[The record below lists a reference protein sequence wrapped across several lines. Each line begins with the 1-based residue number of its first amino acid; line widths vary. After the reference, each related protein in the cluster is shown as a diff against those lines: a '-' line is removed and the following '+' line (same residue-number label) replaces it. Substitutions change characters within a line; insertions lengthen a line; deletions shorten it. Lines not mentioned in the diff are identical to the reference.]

1 MIQDTVRSL
10 SLHTWYQYH
19 IMPLGTYIYLNI
31 LIGMFISD
39 DDSRLCWFKPDPT
52 DDHIAISEYKL
63 VGMLLGLAVYNS
75 VILDVHFP
83 LALYKK
89 LMNAKVNLQDLRQL
103 DPVSHLKALYI

>member
-1 MIQDTVRSL
+1 MAYAFAKL
-10 SLHTWYQYH
+10 SLCT
-19 IMPLGTYIYLNI
+19 L
-31 LIGMFISD
+31 GMFMFD
-39 DDSRLCWFKPDPT
+39 DDSRLCWFKSDPT

-89 LMNAKVNLQDLRQL
+89 LMDVAVNLQDLRQL
-103 DPVSHLKALYI
+103 DPVTKLP

>member
-1 MIQDTVRSL
+1 
-10 SLHTWYQYH
+10 
-19 IMPLGTYIYLNI
+19 
-31 LIGMFISD
+31 MFVSD

-52 DDHIAISEYKL
+52 DDQIAISEYKL

-89 LMNAKVNLQDLRQL
+89 LMTVPVTLQDLRQL
-103 DPVSHLKALYI
+103 DPVSDLIAYQVSRCPV